1 MKANVHSIE
10 GGITADYLD
19 FWCVDCGTH
28 IPELRFYSEDAVG
41 VRLRA
46 DCPKCNKTSIF
57 KLKVDVPLRP

>member
-10 GGITADYLD
+10 GGITADDLD
-19 FWCVDCGTH
+19 FWCVDCGTR

-46 DCPKCNKTSIF
+46 DCPNATRRAFLS
-57 KLKVDVPLRP
+57 